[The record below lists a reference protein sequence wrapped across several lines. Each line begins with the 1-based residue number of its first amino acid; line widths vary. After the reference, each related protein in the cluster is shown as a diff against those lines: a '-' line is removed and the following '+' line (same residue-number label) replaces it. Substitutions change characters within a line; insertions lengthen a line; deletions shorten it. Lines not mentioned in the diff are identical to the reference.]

1 MKKILTLFM
10 LAFCLMLF
18 ACKEKEESIDKKYLD
33 VSIEEVYEKKWK
45 CSFAQLEVIDINDN
59 KYKHTND
66 DETIEYIKVKCKVI
80 EDFYDSLLNGRVI
93 DLLIDINEYKSVEAI
108 KEVLLN
114 QDYIIAYFSSLEE
127 DYKVY
132 DEATLEELAL
142 SKTYRTC
149 LDSVVSIIPIKDNK
163 VDLKAIGKVRKQ
175 NSAFPYQDYIRNNM
189 SLEDVKQ
196 NLRTFSTSFENNR
209 SIEEV
214 YADFDNCALSLFKIE
229 NILEGVYQEEDRKY
243 LIANCRIV
251 EDFFERK
258 ERQSK
263 VELFIDLNNFKD
275 SESAREFL
283 LNQDYVLC
291 YYKEKESPKQRTKT
305 ITYMENFLSIIPI
318 KDNKVNLHAIEE
330 VSVYTRDVTKYSNY
344 SKYITDGM
352 SLEEL
357 YDSLRD
363 FWIVIKEDGFMKT
376 FDYAYKKEE
385 GQSFA
390 QLEVISVDENPYIDS
405 NSKKH
410 MLLTCK
416 VVEDIFSNIKS
427 DETINLLIE
436 LDEYRN
442 LDSARNFFLSQ
453 DYIIVYFYLLQEDYK
468 IYDTTTFKEY
478 KYDKLYKIGFSRSSS
493 SDAYIIPV
501 KNKVVDLY
509 SIKDVKYSPK
519 SFGYKGIVKHKM
531 NLSDAMNNI
540 KKEYEYRRWN

>member
-196 NLRTFSTSFENNR
+196 NLRDLSLKIRNRLIEDLYYGFS
-209 SIEEV
+209 
-214 YADFDNCALSLFKIE
+214 NCYLTLFKIE

-468 IYDTTTFKEY
+468 IYDATTFKEY
-478 KYDKLYKIGFSRSSS
+478 KYDKLYKIGSSLYSS
-493 SDAYIIPV
+493 SDLHIIPV

-509 SIKDVKYSPK
+509 SIKDIKYSPK
-519 SFGYKGIVKHKM
+519 SFWRTDVIKNKM
-531 NLSDAMNNI
+531 SLSDAMNII
-540 KKEYEYRRWN
+540 KKQYKYVR

>member
-142 SKTYRTC
+142 SKAYRTC
-149 LDSVVSIIPIKDNK
+149 LDSVASIIPIKDNK
-163 VDLKAIGKVRKQ
+163 VDLKSISKVRKQ
-175 NSAFPYQDYIRNNM
+175 NSAFPYQDYISDNM

-196 NLRTFSTSFENNR
+196 NLRDLSLKIRNRLIEDLYYGFS
-209 SIEEV
+209 
-214 YADFDNCALSLFKIE
+214 NCYLTLFKIE

-453 DYIIVYFYLLQEDYK
+453 DYIIVYFRLLQEDYK
-468 IYDTTTFKEY
+468 IYDTTTFKEF
-478 KYDKLYKIGFSRSSS
+478 KYDKLYKIGFYRSSS

-540 KKEYEYRRWN
+540 KKQYKYVR

>member
-18 ACKEKEESIDKKYLD
+18 ACKEKEEIIDKKYLD

-93 DLLIDINEYKSVEAI
+93 DLLIDISEYKSVEAI

-175 NSAFPYQDYIRNNM
+175 NSAFPYQDYISDNM

-196 NLRTFSTSFENNR
+196 NLRDLSLKIKNRLIEYLYYGFS
-209 SIEEV
+209 
-214 YADFDNCALSLFKIE
+214 NCYLTLFKIE

-258 ERQSK
+258 ERRSK

-283 LNQDYVLC
+283 LNQDYVLS
-291 YYKEKESPKQRTKT
+291 YYMELQYEEKMY
-305 ITYMENFLSIIPI
+305 ITCLENFLSIIPI

-352 SLEEL
+352 SLEKL

-363 FWIVIKEDGFMKT
+363 FWIVIKEDGFMKM

-453 DYIIVYFYLLQEDYK
+453 DYIIVYFCLLQEDYK

-478 KYDKLYKIGFSRSSS
+478 KHDKLYKIGFSLYSS
-493 SDAYIIPV
+493 SDLHIIPI
-501 KNKVVDLY
+501 KNKVVDFY
-509 SIKDVKYSPK
+509 SIKDIKYCPK
-519 SFGYKGIVKHKM
+519 SFWRTDVIKNKM
-531 NLSDAMNNI
+531 SLSDAMNNI
-540 KKEYEYRRWN
+540 KKQYKYIR

>member
-196 NLRTFSTSFENNR
+196 NLRDLSLKIRNRLIEDLYYGFS
-209 SIEEV
+209 
-214 YADFDNCALSLFKIE
+214 NCYLTLFKIE

-478 KYDKLYKIGFSRSSS
+478 KYDKLYKIGSSLYSS
-493 SDAYIIPV
+493 SDLHIIPV

-509 SIKDVKYSPK
+509 SIKDIKYSPK
-519 SFGYKGIVKHKM
+519 SFWRTDVIKNKM
-531 NLSDAMNNI
+531 SLSDAMNII
-540 KKEYEYRRWN
+540 KKQYKYVR

>member
-66 DETIEYIKVKCKVI
+66 DETIEYIKVKCKII

-93 DLLIDINEYKSVEAI
+93 DLLIDISEYKSVEAI

-114 QDYIIAYFSSLEE
+114 QDYIIVYFTLLFE
-127 DYKVY
+127 DRYKVY

-175 NSAFPYQDYIRNNM
+175 NSAFPYQDYISDNM

-196 NLRTFSTSFENNR
+196 NLRDLSLKIKNRLIEYLYYGFS
-209 SIEEV
+209 
-214 YADFDNCALSLFKIE
+214 NCYLTLFKIE

-258 ERQSK
+258 ERRSK

-291 YYKEKESPKQRTKT
+291 YYMELQYEEKMY
-305 ITYMENFLSIIPI
+305 ITCLENFLSIIPI

-352 SLEEL
+352 SLEKL

-363 FWIVIKEDGFMKT
+363 FWIVIKEDGFMKM

-453 DYIIVYFYLLQEDYK
+453 DYIIVYFRLLQEDYK

-478 KYDKLYKIGFSRSSS
+478 KHDKLYKIGFSLYSS
-493 SDAYIIPV
+493 SDLHIIPI
-501 KNKVVDLY
+501 KNKVVDFY
-509 SIKDVKYSPK
+509 SIKDIKYSPK
-519 SFGYKGIVKHKM
+519 SFWRTDVIKNKM
-531 NLSDAMNNI
+531 SLSDAMNNI
-540 KKEYEYRRWN
+540 KKQYKYIR

>member
-45 CSFAQLEVIDINDN
+45 CSFAQLEVIDISDN

-93 DLLIDINEYKSVEAI
+93 DLLIDISEYKSVEAI

-114 QDYIIAYFSSLEE
+114 QDYIIAYFTLLFE
-127 DYKVY
+127 DRYKVY
-132 DEATLEELAL
+132 DEVTIEELAL

-175 NSAFPYQDYIRNNM
+175 NSAFPYQDYISDNM

-229 NILEGVYQEEDRKY
+229 NILEGVYREEDRKY

-258 ERQSK
+258 ERRSE

-275 SESAREFL
+275 FESVREFL

-291 YYKEKESPKQRTKT
+291 YYMELQYEEKMY
-305 ITYMENFLSIIPI
+305 ITCLENFLSIIPI

-352 SLEEL
+352 SLEKL
-357 YDSLRD
+357 YDSLRTL
-363 FWIVIKEDGFMKT
+363 WINVKDLGCISIF
-376 FDYAYKKEE
+376 YNSYKKED

-453 DYIIVYFYLLQEDYK
+453 DYIIVYFRLLQEDYK
-468 IYDTTTFKEY
+468 IYDTTTFKEF

-540 KKEYEYRRWN
+540 KKQYKYVR

>member
-33 VSIEEVYEKKWK
+33 VSIEEVYEKKMRR
-45 CSFAQLEVIDINDN
+45 SFAQLEVIDISDN

-93 DLLIDINEYKSVEAI
+93 DLLIDISEYKSVEAI

-114 QDYIIAYFSSLEE
+114 QDYIIAYFTLLFE
-127 DYKVY
+127 DRYKVY

-229 NILEGVYQEEDRKY
+229 NILEGVYREEDRKY

-258 ERQSK
+258 ERRSK

-275 SESAREFL
+275 FESAREFL

-291 YYKEKESPKQRTKT
+291 YYMELQYEEKMY
-305 ITYMENFLSIIPI
+305 ITCLENFLSIIPI

-352 SLEEL
+352 SLEKL
-357 YDSLRD
+357 YDSLRTL
-363 FWIVIKEDGFMKT
+363 WINVKDLGCISIF
-376 FDYAYKKEE
+376 YNSYKKED

-468 IYDTTTFKEY
+468 IYDATTFKEY
-478 KYDKLYKIGFSRSSS
+478 KYDKLYKIGSSLYSS
-493 SDAYIIPV
+493 SDLHIIPV

-509 SIKDVKYSPK
+509 SIKDIKYSPK
-519 SFGYKGIVKHKM
+519 SFWRTDVIKNKM
-531 NLSDAMNNI
+531 SLSDAMNII
-540 KKEYEYRRWN
+540 KKQYKYVR